1 MNAELKEK
9 LLMLQESDFA
19 ADDMKL
25 YLDTHPNDAAMLMK
39 LYLQVQ
45 KSMLLRNEIET
56 RFGYPITAGTAS
68 MYGAPFKWI
77 NSPWPWSASWPAEA
91 SVCVEEKSKASVCAP
106 CAASEGNNEESAEI
120 KECN

>member
-19 ADDMKL
+19 ADDIKL

-56 RFGYPITAGTAS
+56 RFGYPITAGSAS

-77 NSPWPWSASWPAEA
+77 NSPWPWSASWP
-91 SVCVEEKSKASVCAP
+91 VENACAKASAS
-106 CAASEGNNEESAEI
+106 AASPSALATQLESDNEESTEI